1 MAYVGSE
8 SLELSACGVSP
19 MVKSIGSR
27 VALVQY
33 HRKQHRQVLGCV
45 FLEDETQDDY
55 CSGPKQRVF
64 RVGRWQFDAD
74 TVDRRRQFGCYALT
88 LGLCDHSPVQGF
100 DS

>member
-33 HRKQHRQVLGCV
+33 HRKQHRHDLGCV
-45 FLEDETQDDY
+45 LPEDEMQDDY
-55 CSGPKQRVF
+55 YSGLKQRVF
-64 RVGRWQFDAD
+64 RVGHWQSDAD
-74 TVDRRRQFGCYALT
+74 TVGERRQSGC
-88 LGLCDHSPVQGF
+88 
-100 DS
+100 